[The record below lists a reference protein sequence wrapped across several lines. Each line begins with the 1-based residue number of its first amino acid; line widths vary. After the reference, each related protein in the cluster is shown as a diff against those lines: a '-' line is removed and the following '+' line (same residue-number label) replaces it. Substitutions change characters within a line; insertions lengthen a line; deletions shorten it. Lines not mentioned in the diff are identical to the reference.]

1 MSVIKRTSYFI
12 AQDKQEFEVPFEP
25 VEDTEKVTI
34 TGDKARVSFLSQ
46 DEANGWYFDEDDS
59 GRYINFD
66 PRCRGERM
74 DPEQVKELIKANPGR
89 AFRINKYQHSGCVYY
104 RQGSSV
110 EASIP
115 DKRWDVSSGVALF
128 IVPDD
133 APDPKKYCDAVM
145 KEFTDWCNGEIY
157 GICRV
162 NYIKVDDTWKQVGD
176 DEACWGYIGRE
187 YVEQELTS
195 GHKE

>member
-1 MSVIKRTSYFI
+1 MPVIKRTSYFI
-12 AQDKQEFEVPFEP
+12 VHDKQEFEVPFEP
-25 VEDTEKVTI
+25 IEDSEKVTI
-34 TGDKARVSFLSQ
+34 TGDKARVSFLAQ
-46 DEANGWYFDEDDS
+46 DDATGWYFDDNDQ

-66 PRCRGERM
+66 PRCRGERL
-74 DPEQVKELIKANPGR
+74 DQEQAKELIEANPDR
-89 AFRINKYQHSGCVYY
+89 AFRIDKYEHSGCVYY

-115 DKRWDVSSGVALF
+115 DKRWDVSTGAALY

-133 APDPKKYCDAVM
+133 APDPEKYCDAVM

-157 GICRV
+157 GIYHV
-162 NYIKVDDTWKQVGD
+162 NYTKVGDSWKQEGD
-176 DEACWGYIGRE
+176 DEACWAYIGRE
-187 YVEQELTS
+187 YAEIELTS